1 MAEIVNLRL
10 ARKRKARA
18 DASDKAATN
27 RALHG
32 MTLAEKRK
40 LAADRDR
47 TGEVAGIR
55 QREPNGHCPAATG
68 AGQRFSLSGCASGPA
83 QMAAVIAA
91 KLLLIPPKNA
101 VAALAI
107 PVITNS
113 GAGRSVKPL
122 ACITASPGRFCDA
135 MVTI

>member
-18 DASDKAATN
+18 DASDKAAAN

-47 TGEVAGIR
+47 ASAVLD
-55 QREPNGHCPAATG
+55 GHRIERDGTTRG
-68 AGQRFSLSGCASGPA
+68 
-83 QMAAVIAA
+83 
-91 KLLLIPPKNA
+91 
-101 VAALAI
+101 
-107 PVITNS
+107 
-113 GAGRSVKPL
+113 
-122 ACITASPGRFCDA
+122 DD
-135 MVTI
+135 

>member
-18 DASDKAATN
+18 DAAGKADAN

-47 TGEVAGIR
+47 AR
-55 QREPNGHCPAATG
+55 SALDGHRIERG
-68 AGQRFSLSGCASGPA
+68 SRKDGG
-83 QMAAVIAA
+83 
-91 KLLLIPPKNA
+91 
-101 VAALAI
+101 
-107 PVITNS
+107 
-113 GAGRSVKPL
+113 
-122 ACITASPGRFCDA
+122 D
-135 MVTI
+135 